1 MNSKRMILLSIHEEY
16 YKRIVCGKKLFE
28 FRKRLPSGMKIGDG
42 VALYCTQP
50 ICKVVAWFIVTG
62 VWQGAPSALWLKTHK
77 VSGISREKF
86 RRYFKGRSMA
96 YALAIGALHVLK
108 CGMELIDLRGADS
121 PPQSFIRLTETQSLK
136 VRSAPA
142 KRCIKFNRVL
152 DSRNGTAELRGE
164 GWCRG
169 RKEKTAGRL

>member
-28 FRKRLPSGMKIGDG
+28 FRKRLPSGMKVGDG

-50 ICKVVAWFIVTG
+50 ICKVVAWFTVIG
-62 VWQGAPSALWLKTHK
+62 VLQGAPSALWSKTHET
-77 VSGISREKF
+77 SGISREKF
-86 RRYFKGRSMA
+86 RRYFKGRSIA

-108 CGMELIDLRGADS
+108 YGMELIDLRGADS
-121 PPQSFIRLTETQSLK
+121 PPQAFIRLTETQSLK
-136 VRSAPA
+136 VRSAPV

-152 DSRNGTAELRGE
+152 DSRNGTSELRGS
-164 GWCRG
+164 GQRV
-169 RKEKTAGRL
+169 